1 MMEEGDE
8 ALDFEREI
16 CWLSEQAEIW
26 LASVDAT
33 ITEPVHVD
41 RQTRKPASSRPIG
54 RRRSRQISGPSSP
67 S

>member
-16 CWLSEQAEIW
+16 CWVSEQAEIW

-41 RQTRKPASSRPIG
+41 RQTRKACFA
-54 RRRSRQISGPSSP
+54 
-67 S
+67 